1 MSKFA
6 GIQVGLMQLRHVDVR
21 LTVTAQIV
29 ELNPFHV
36 CTTHS
41 QCSVIF
47 STELLFRKKQIF
59 FQLIAMVQL
68 RHIDVRLTVT
78 AQIVELNPFQVC
90 TTHSQCSVIFST
102 ELLFREKQI
111 FFQLIAM
118 VPLSMCFLW
127 SRIKST
133 YVLYLRIRP
142 GMAPTQRIFV
152 SARLLPFHYVNCKP
166 VHRSK
171 CVPVNNFEISKECLS
186 KVKNRNSFP
195 IIRQKVQ

>member
-6 GIQVGLMQLRHVDVR
+6 GIHVGLMQLRHIDVR

-47 STELLFRKKQIF
+47 STELLFRKKQ
-59 FQLIAMVQL
+59 
-68 RHIDVRLTVT
+68 
-78 AQIVELNPFQVC
+78 N
-90 TTHSQCSVIFST
+90 
-102 ELLFREKQI
+102 

-127 SRIKST
+127 SRI
-133 YVLYLRIRP
+133 
-142 GMAPTQRIFV
+142 
-152 SARLLPFHYVNCKP
+152 ARSQTLDTD
-166 VHRSK
+166 
-171 CVPVNNFEISKECLS
+171 
-186 KVKNRNSFP
+186 SFP
-195 IIRQKVQ
+195 PY

>member
-6 GIQVGLMQLRHVDVR
+6 GIQVGLMQLRHIDVR

-29 ELNPFHV
+29 ELNLFHV

-47 STELLFRKKQIF
+47 STELLFRKK
-59 FQLIAMVQL
+59 
-68 RHIDVRLTVT
+68 
-78 AQIVELNPFQVC
+78 
-90 TTHSQCSVIFST
+90 
-102 ELLFREKQI
+102 KI

-133 YVLYLRIRP
+133 
-142 GMAPTQRIFV
+142 F
-152 SARLLPFHYVNCKP
+152 SPFPPY
-166 VHRSK
+166 
-171 CVPVNNFEISKECLS
+171 
-186 KVKNRNSFP
+186 
-195 IIRQKVQ
+195 